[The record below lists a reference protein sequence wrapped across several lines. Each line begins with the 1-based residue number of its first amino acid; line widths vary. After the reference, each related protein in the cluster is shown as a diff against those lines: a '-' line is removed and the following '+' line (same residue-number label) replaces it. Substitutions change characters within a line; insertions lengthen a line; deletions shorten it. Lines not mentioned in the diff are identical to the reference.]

1 MKVAVVGA
9 GAAGLVAAREL
20 LRAHHEVTVFEQSAT
35 VGGVWVYQRE
45 SESDPL
51 GQTGPRLHASMYA
64 SLRTNLPRDFMAFFD
79 FPFDSSGGGVDEWSR
94 YPGHAQV
101 LSYLQRFSEIFDI
114 TRLIRF
120 NTKVVKTVYTDQ
132 WKLTLDTF
140 QGKVTEE
147 FDALTLC
154 NGHYS
159 EPRVP
164 DVPGLSHFPASV
176 MHSHNYRSPDMFA
189 GRKVAIAGA
198 ASSGTDL
205 TNEISTVAEQV
216 YWCGREP
223 AVLSHKTA
231 HLKNVIACGPVRYL
245 MEDGRLEVDNNKL
258 VGPVDCLIF
267 ATGYHYRFPFL
278 SEKLIH
284 VRDNWVSPLYQ
295 DLLCITHPTMAL
307 MALPFKI
314 IPFPIFEIQARWFA
328 RMLNKEFHLPSVS
341 QMFRAQDARVETLR
355 TAGILQRN
363 YHALDDEYE
372 YYDRLAKECGDVPLP
387 NWYRELGQAARQHV
401 KRWPGSF
408 RDKFLDAHGAPTRY
422 PRS

>member
-20 LRAHHEVTVFEQSAT
+20 LRAGHEVTVFEQSSR

-45 SESDPL
+45 SEPDPL
-51 GQTGPRLHASMYA
+51 GQTGPRLHATMYA
-64 SLRTNLPRDFMAFFD
+64 SLRTNLPRDLMAFFD
-79 FPFDSSGGGVDEWSR
+79 FPFDASGGGVDEWSR

-101 LSYLQRFSEIFDI
+101 LSYLEKFSETFDI
-114 TRLIRF
+114 SHLIRF
-120 NTKVVKTVYTDQ
+120 NTKVVKTVYRDQ
-132 WKLTLDTF
+132 WQLTFDTF
-140 QGKVTEE
+140 QGEVASK
-147 FDALTLC
+147 FDALTVC

-159 EPRVP
+159 DPRVP
-164 DVPGLSHFPASV
+164 DVPGFSHFPAFV

-189 GRKVAIAGA
+189 GMKVAIVGT
-198 ASSGTDL
+198 ASSGMDL

-231 HLKNVIACGPVRYL
+231 HLKNVIACGSVRYL
-245 MEDGRLEVDNNKL
+245 MEDGRIEVGNKEFL
-258 VGPVDCLIF
+258 GPVDCLIF
-267 ATGYHYRFPFL
+267 ATGYHYRFQFL
-278 SEKLIH
+278 SEELIH

-328 RMLNKEFHLPSVS
+328 RMLNKEFDLPSVS
-341 QMFRAQDARVETLR
+341 QMFGAQDARAKTLR
-355 TAGILQRN
+355 AAGILQRN

-372 YYDRLAKECGDVPLP
+372 YYDRLAEECGDLPLP
-387 NWYRELGQAARQHV
+387 NWYRELGQAARQHAQ
-401 KRWPGSF
+401 RWPGSF
-408 RDKFLDAHGAPTRY
+408 RENFLDTHGAPTRY
-422 PRS
+422 PRP

>member
-20 LRAHHEVTVFEQSAT
+20 LRADHEVTVFEQSSR
-35 VGGVWVYQRE
+35 VGGIWVYQE
-45 SESDPL
+45 ASEPDPL

-64 SLRTNLPRDFMAFFD
+64 SLRTNLPRDLMAFFD
-79 FPFDSSGGGVDEWSR
+79 FPFDASGGGVDEWSR

-101 LSYLQRFSEIFDI
+101 LSYLEKFSETFDI

-132 WKLTLDTF
+132 WKLTFDTF
-140 QGKVTEE
+140 QGEVAEK
-147 FDALTLC
+147 FDALTVC

-164 DVPGLSHFPASV
+164 DVPEFSHFPAFV

-189 GRKVAIAGA
+189 GMKVAIVGA
-198 ASSGTDL
+198 ASSGMDL
-205 TNEISTVAEQV
+205 ANEISTVAEQV

-223 AVLSHKTA
+223 AVLSHKTE
-231 HLKNVIACGPVRYL
+231 HLKNVMACGLVRYL
-245 MEDGRLEVDNNKL
+245 MEDGRIEVGNNKC

-284 VRDNWVSPLYQ
+284 VRDNWVTPLYQ

-328 RMLNKEFHLPSVS
+328 RMLNKGFDLPSVS
-341 QMFRAQDARVETLR
+341 QMFGAQDVRANKLR
-355 TAGILQRN
+355 AAGILQRN

-372 YYDRLAKECGDVPLP
+372 YYDRLAEECGDVPLP

>member
-1 MKVAVVGA
+1 VKVAVVGA

-20 LRAHHEVTVFEQSAT
+20 LRAHHEVTVFEQSSR
-35 VGGVWVYQRE
+35 VGGIWVYQGE
-45 SESDPL
+45 SEPDLL

-64 SLRTNLPRDFMAFFD
+64 SLRTNLPRDLMAFFD
-79 FPFDSSGGGVDEWSR
+79 FPFDASGGGVDEWSR

-101 LSYLQRFSEIFDI
+101 LSYLEKFAETFDI
-114 TRLIRF
+114 SRLIRF

-132 WKLTLDTF
+132 WKLTFDTF
-140 QGKVTEE
+140 QGEVTEK
-147 FDALTLC
+147 FDALTVC

-189 GRKVAIAGA
+189 GMKVAIAGT

-205 TNEISTVAEQV
+205 ANEISTVAEQV

-223 AVLSHKTA
+223 AVLAHKTA
-231 HLKNVIACGPVRYL
+231 HIKNVIACGPVSHL
-245 MEDGRLEVDNNKL
+245 MEDARIEVGNNKC

-284 VRDNWVSPLYQ
+284 VRDNWVTPLYQ
-295 DLLCITHPTMAL
+295 DLLCIRQPTLAL

-328 RMLNKEFHLPSVS
+328 RMLNKKFHLPTVS
-341 QMFRAQDARVETLR
+341 QMFGAQDARAKTLR

-372 YYDRLAKECGDVPLP
+372 YYDRLAEECGDLPLP
-387 NWYRELGQAARQHV
+387 NWYRKLGQAARQHAQ
-401 KRWPGSF
+401 RWPGSF
-408 RDKFLDAHGAPTRY
+408 RDNFLDTHGAPTRY

>member
-1 MKVAVVGA
+1 VKVAVVGA

-20 LRAHHEVTVFEQSAT
+20 LRADHDVTVFEQSSR
-35 VGGVWVYQRE
+35 VGGIWVYQE
-45 SESDPL
+45 ASEPDPL

-64 SLRTNLPRDFMAFFD
+64 SLRTNLPRDLMAFFD
-79 FPFDSSGGGVDEWSR
+79 FLFDASGGGVDEWFR

-101 LSYLQRFSEIFDI
+101 LSYLERFSETFDI

-120 NTKVVKTVYTDQ
+120 NTKVVKTVYRDQ
-132 WKLTLDTF
+132 WQLTSNTF
-140 QGKVTEE
+140 QGEVTEK
-147 FDALTLC
+147 FDALTVC

-159 EPRVP
+159 DPRVP

-189 GRKVAIAGA
+189 GMEVAIVGT
-198 ASSGTDL
+198 ASSGMDL
-205 TNEISTVAEQV
+205 ANEISTVAEQV

-231 HLKNVIACGPVRYL
+231 HLKNVIACGSVRYL
-245 MEDGRLEVDNNKL
+245 MEDGRIEVGNNKC

-328 RMLNKEFHLPSVS
+328 RMLNKKFHLPSVS
-341 QMFRAQDARVETLR
+341 QMFGAQDARAKTLR
-355 TAGILQRN
+355 AAGILQRN

-372 YYDRLAKECGDVPLP
+372 YYDRLAEECGELPLP
-387 NWYRELGQAARQHV
+387 NWYRELGQAARQHAQ
-401 KRWPGSF
+401 RWPGSF
-408 RDKFLDAHGAPTRY
+408 RDNFLDTHGAPTRY